1 MNEST
6 DLVPSPDRAMV
17 FVVGCP
23 RSGTT
28 WVRSILAAHPNVVS
42 GDESHLFPTLYGA
55 LTSRGRPSR
64 RKAAALDTYDRW
76 AHREIGVGA
85 GPHRWVNR
93 ERLCELL
100 DEFILDT
107 KDEQARIAA
116 AKTALGTILEEFA
129 TTAAGDCS
137 RAVLVEKTPGHL
149 YYSQTILEWWP
160 AARVVEVVRDGRDV
174 CASLQHKSM
183 VRAWAPADRIGQI
196 DQWVRAIRHG
206 AAARRQPV
214 AHGRWLSLHYESLS
228 TDTCGEIRRLLTF
241 AGLSAGDQLIDTI
254 VAATDFSA
262 LPTTGPR
269 QHRRKGVV
277 GDHRNHFSEADHQLF
292 REVAGDVFEAAGYRF

>member
-6 DLVPSPDRAMV
+6 DLVPSPDRAVV

-55 LTSRGRPSR
+55 FAGRGRPSK

-76 AHREIGVGA
+76 ARGEIGVGA
-85 GPHRWVNR
+85 GPHRWVSR

-100 DEFILDT
+100 DEFVLDT
-107 KDEQARIAA
+107 KDERARVAA
-116 AKTALGTILEEFA
+116 GKAALGTILEEFA
-129 TTAAGDCS
+129 TASGDGS

-160 AARVVEVVRDGRDV
+160 TARVVEVIRDGRDV

-183 VRAWAPADRIGQI
+183 VRPWAPADRTDQI

-214 AHGRWLSLHYESLS
+214 AHGRWLSMHYETLS
-228 TDTCGEIRRLLTF
+228 TDTCGETRRLFTF
-241 AGLSAGDQLIDTI
+241 AGLPAGDQLIDTI

-262 LPTTGPR
+262 LPSTGPR

-277 GDHRNHFSEADHQLF
+277 GDHRNHFSEADHRLF

>member
-6 DLVPSPDRAMV
+6 DLIPSPDRAVM

-28 WVRSILAAHPNVVS
+28 WVRSILAAHPIVVS

-55 LTSRGRPSR
+55 FAGRGRPSK
-64 RKAAALDTYDRW
+64 RKAAALDAYDRW
-76 AHREIGVGA
+76 ARGEIGVGA
-85 GPHRWVNR
+85 GPHRWVSR

-100 DEFILDT
+100 DEFVLDT
-107 KDEQARIAA
+107 KDEQARVASGKA
-116 AKTALGTILEEFA
+116 ALGTILEEFA
-129 TTAAGDCS
+129 TASGDGS

-149 YYSQTILEWWP
+149 YYSRTILEWWP
-160 AARVVEVVRDGRDV
+160 TARIVEVIRDGRDV

-183 VRAWAPADRIGQI
+183 VRAWAPADRTDQI

-206 AAARRQPV
+206 AATRRQAV
-214 AHGRWLSLHYESLS
+214 AQGRWLSMHYETLS
-228 TDTCGEIRRLLTF
+228 TDTCGEVRRLFTF
-241 AGLSAGDQLIDTI
+241 AGLPAGDELIDAI
-254 VAATDFSA
+254 VADTDFSA
-262 LPTTGPR
+262 LPTTGPQ

-277 GDHRNHFSEADHQLF
+277 GDHRNHFSEADHRLF
-292 REVAGDVFEAAGYRF
+292 REVAGDVFEAAGYQF